1 MLSSFCSVRAASLL
15 SFLIGVGVDVSVA
28 VAVRLLGAGAD
39 GVRRLLEDK
48 APSLRTGF
56 APPRR
61 WRGCHDEDELTIRV
75 IETRVDQIHQGEQGT
90 QSLLFSLSPISC
102 VT

>member
-48 APSLRTGF
+48 ADGAVAGVAGVPLSPHRICTSSSLGEDAMTRMNLQYASLR
-56 APPRR
+56 P
-61 WRGCHDEDELTIRV
+61 ELTKS
-75 IETRVDQIHQGEQGT
+75 TREMEEQ
-90 QSLLFSLSPISC
+90 
-102 VT
+102 